1 MSDTVKKLERVD
13 PLKKPQPPD
22 RVYYATGILL
32 DAEDFS
38 AEQTYHRAQLA
49 RALAHLHGSGT
60 VAGLKVILEPA
71 TTGATST
78 EEQLKID
85 PGIAIDR
92 LGRFIEVPRAACIR
106 LERWFKNQED
116 DDLVQA
122 LYTGPEAPKV
132 RTDVEGETKQAE
144 GIVADLFVRFVIC
157 ERGKTPAFA
166 AGPFDALDAV
176 EPSRL
181 RDGYELKL
189 FLRKRAADKSLP
201 EPEKQQFT
209 NRTELHK
216 AIFEAWHNTTDRE
229 EMPGHVR
236 EHDLRPLA
244 EHLVDQDRTYVFLA
258 RVVIPA
264 ELATGASRPTRRAA
278 NVEIDNHIRP
288 FVYTAGE
295 LARLSGVFP

>member
-1 MSDTVKKLERVD
+1 
-13 PLKKPQPPD
+13 
-22 RVYYATGILL
+22 VYYATGVLL
-32 DAEDFS
+32 DAEDFG

-60 VAGLKVILEPA
+60 VAGLKVAWAPA
-71 TTGATST
+71 TTGATPT

-85 PGIAIDR
+85 PGIVIDR

-106 LERWFKNQED
+106 LERWFKDQKD
-116 DDLVQA
+116 DDLVQS
-122 LYTGPEAPKV
+122 LYTGPDAAKL
-132 RTDVEGETKQAE
+132 RTDVEGETKQVD
-144 GIVADLFVRFVIC
+144 GVVADLFVRFVIC

-166 AGPFDALDAV
+166 AGPFDALDAI

-189 FLRKRAADKSLP
+189 FLRKRAREPAADIPLLP
-201 EPEKQQFT
+201 EPEKQVFT

-216 AIFEAWHNTTDRE
+216 AIFEVWHKTTDRE
-229 EMPGHVR
+229 ETPGHVR
-236 EHDLRPLA
+236 EHDLLPLV
-244 EHLVDQDRTYVFLA
+244 EHFVDQDRTYVFLA
-258 RVVIPA
+258 RLVIPG
-264 ELATGASRPTRRAA
+264 ELAAGASRPTRRTAD
-278 NVEIDNHIRP
+278 VEIDNHIRP